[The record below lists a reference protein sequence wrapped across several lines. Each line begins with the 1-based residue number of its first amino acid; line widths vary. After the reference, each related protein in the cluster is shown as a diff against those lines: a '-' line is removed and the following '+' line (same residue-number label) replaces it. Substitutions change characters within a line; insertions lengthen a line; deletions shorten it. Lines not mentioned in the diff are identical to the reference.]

1 MLVYYLNNFIFI
13 LHLNTSYILVIYMYN
28 FIIILLNFPPNT
40 TKDFYNIVLNIL
52 GY

>member
-1 MLVYYLNNFIFI
+1 MFI
-13 LHLNTSYILVIYMYN
+13 LYLNTSYILVVYIYN

-40 TKDFYNIVLNIL
+40 TQDFYSTVLDIL